1 MEVCYL
7 GGRALRKVVVRFFGG
22 GWCSLARKVGIVLLG
37 MCPILFEKVPRFVFG
52 SIGGVW

>member
-1 MEVCYL
+1 M
-7 GGRALRKVVVRFFGG
+7 VRFFGG
-22 GWCSLARKVGIVLLG
+22 GWCSLARKVGIVLHG